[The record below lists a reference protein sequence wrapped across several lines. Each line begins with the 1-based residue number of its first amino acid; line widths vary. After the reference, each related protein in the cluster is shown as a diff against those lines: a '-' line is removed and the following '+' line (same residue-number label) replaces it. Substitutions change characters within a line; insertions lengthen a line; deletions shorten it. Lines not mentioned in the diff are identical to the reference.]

1 MPLNSIPRAWC
12 MPIPMLP
19 ASIYNSIITQY
30 STVMLSTSNNN
41 IMISLLPCCLL
52 YILSIQGQNF
62 RQTVYNAYQAVLI
75 SSRSAHYVC
84 VATIYDT
91 LYLLD
96 ITSISE
102 YVNLFWIMNYPLLSF
117 FHLIFSTLPTLLSQ
131 NLLIYKNHTV
141 KPAYKE
147 LYKKKS
153 LLLGS
158 W

>member
-1 MPLNSIPRAWC
+1 

-19 ASIYNSIITQY
+19 ASIYKSIITQY

-41 IMISLLPCCLL
+41 IMISLLLCCLL

-62 RQTVYNAYQAVLI
+62 QQTVCNAYQAVFI
-75 SSRSAHYVC
+75 SSRTAHYLC
-84 VATIYDT
+84 FATIYDT

-117 FHLIFSTLPTLLSQ
+117 LHLIFQPYPPFCHKTYVFIKIISKT
-131 NLLIYKNHTV
+131 
-141 KPAYKE
+141 
-147 LYKKKS
+147 S
-153 LLLGS
+153 L
-158 W
+158 